1 MDKTTIID
9 ALISVMVLPFFLLL
23 YWLSGGE
30 FERNHYLAITVFAG
44 VGFSFALFLQV
55 RFYRKYGL

>member
-1 MDKTTIID
+1 
-9 ALISVMVLPFFLLL
+9 MVLPFFLLL